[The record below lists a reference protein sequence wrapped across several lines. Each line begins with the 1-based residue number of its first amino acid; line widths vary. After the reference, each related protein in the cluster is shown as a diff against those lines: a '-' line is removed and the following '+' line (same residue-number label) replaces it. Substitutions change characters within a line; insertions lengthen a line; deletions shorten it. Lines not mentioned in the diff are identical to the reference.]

1 MTLQLDGARILAAE
15 IQILNEGRFD
25 LVSEMIENDEALSEP
40 LKRLVLAKLN
50 GQFKSKRGP
59 RQNSGKNRLHQEAV
73 RCYLWFLEKEGD
85 EQKDSALGVVGDW
98 FGVNARTV
106 RKWIDKVAAPDLHP
120 LYQTLIALDYAKA
133 DALELAKPV
142 AVRMLERSG
151 SKALTRREI
160 MAIERG
166 GYQM

>member
-1 MTLQLDGARILAAE
+1 VTLQLDGARILAAE
-15 IQILNEGRFD
+15 MEILNEGRFE
-25 LVSEMIENDEALSEP
+25 LVSEMIENDEDLSEP

-73 RCYLWFLEKEGD
+73 RCYQWFLEKEGY
-85 EQKDSALGVVGDW
+85 EQKDSALNVVGGW

-106 RKWIDKVAAPDLHP
+106 RKWIYNVGLSDLHP
-120 LYQTLIALDYAKA
+120 IYQTLIGFGYAKA

-151 SKALTRREI
+151 SNALTKPEK
-160 MAIERG
+160 MAIERAG
-166 GYQM
+166 NKA